1 MQGGY
6 TDACIMHLVAGIFV
20 GGRASRMGGVAKGL
34 LVAPDGEPIVLR
46 TRRILEDAGATC
58 VLVGAHPA
66 YADLGLELL
75 ADDPSAE
82 GPLAGLLALLA
93 RAGDAAALAVACDM
107 PFLRGELV
115 RRLASAPS
123 APVVAPSR
131 DAPEKG
137 RAVWEPLFARY
148 DAPAV
153 LPIARALAAQ
163 GERRLQRVLDAAGAR
178 ALALAPEEEATLAD
192 WDTLP
197 AGVSRDSKGG

>member
-1 MQGGY
+1 
-6 TDACIMHLVAGIFV
+6 MHLLAGIFV

-34 LVAPDGEPIVLR
+34 LAAPDGEPIALR
-46 TRRILEDAGATC
+46 TRRILEEAGATC

-66 YADLGLELL
+66 YAGLGLELVL
-75 ADDPSAE
+75 DDPAAE
-82 GPLAGLLALLA
+82 GPLGGLLALLE
-93 RAGDAAALAVACDM
+93 RAGDRAALAVACDM

-115 RRLASAPS
+115 RRLVDAPS
-123 APVVAPSR
+123 APVVAPR
-131 DAPEKG
+131 RQAPEKG

-153 LPIARALAAQ
+153 LPIARALAAR

-178 ALALAPEEEATLAD
+178 ALALEPGEEATLTD

-197 AGVSRDSKGG
+197 AAGSRDST